1 MRNAELIKAYAEGKE
16 IECFCAGW
24 IDWMPL
30 KEMRDSALRSFMGI
44 EYDPEWSFR
53 IKE

>member
-16 IECFCAGW
+16 IECFCVGW
-24 IDWMPL
+24 DAWLPL
-30 KEMRDSALRSFMGI
+30 TKMSNSALRAFLGI
-44 EYDPEWSFR
+44 QYDPEWSFR